1 MKRRSLDRTLLDAIR
16 TFFWGRIFLIL
27 NWISEYHPSNQMLE
41 DLTMMIIVKMVMMV
55 SMMQRIL
62 VFGVRQDDF
71 LEMEMVMM
79 IILIRVFMMITMMIE
94 VMLCVVRQ
102 DNPLT
107 RLRLFL
113 LSSLNRWWDG
123 IMIIIIVITITSASI
138 STTTSTSTSTSKS
151 TSQPAH
157 QTVDNS
163 TSWFYRSC
171 SRSLW

>member
-41 DLTMMIIVKMVMMV
+41 DLTIMIIVQCNGDGINDARNF
-55 SMMQRIL
+55 S
-62 VFGVRQDDF
+62 FGVRQDDF

-79 IILIRVFMMITMMIE
+79 IRMIIKMFMMITMMIE

-123 IMIIIIVITITSASI
+123 IMIIIIVITITI
-138 STTTSTSTSTSKS
+138 NININKNININIKINI
-151 TSQPAH
+151 PARPS
-157 QTVDNS
+157 NS
-163 TSWFYRSC
+163 WQFHI
-171 SRSLW
+171 LILQELQ